1 VEKEHSIQ
9 TVVVLL
15 TAPFALMEPF
25 ANQLQQFQLNA
36 LSIPTVALGC
46 VNQPA
51 AHSFQHHWLH
61 QGLFGIASALLD
73 LLWSKVYVLSVLTAH
88 ILLQGQLM
96 DVIYVP

>member
-1 VEKEHSIQ
+1 
-9 TVVVLL
+9 
-15 TAPFALMEPF
+15 
-25 ANQLQQFQLNA
+25 
-36 LSIPTVALGC
+36 